1 MKLPNTINTKELII
15 NDCLKPLLKLVIDN
29 NGGFKCNDI
38 KDKISLFDFISCSIL
53 KDNSSYVCF
62 ENLKK
67 MYFRDEIPINM
78 FWISSVNSV
87 SDEIIIPPNNFQQ
100 DIDIII
106 KTIIEN
112 KFELNNEWYFKNE
125 SNEGVFLNFNK
136 SHCELNYFITIFIA
150 FKNIEGL
157 PTLDG
162 IRNKSI

>member
-1 MKLPNTINTKELII
+1 MKLPNAINTKELII
-15 NDCLKPLLKLVIDN
+15 NDCLKPLLKLVIEN
-29 NGGFKCNDI
+29 NGHFKCNVI

-53 KDNSSYVCF
+53 IDNSSYVCF

-67 MYFRDEIPINM
+67 MYFRDEIPKNM

-125 SNEGVFLNFNK
+125 SNEGIFLNFNK

-157 PTLDG
+157 PTLDE

>member
-15 NDCLKPLLKLVIDN
+15 NECLKPLLKLVIDN
-29 NGGFKCNDI
+29 NGCFKCNDI
-38 KDKISLFDFISCSIL
+38 KDKISLFDLISCSIL

-67 MYFRDEIPINM
+67 MYFRDEIPTNM
-78 FWISSVNSV
+78 FWISSVNLV
-87 SDEIIIPPNNFQQ
+87 SDEIIIPPNNFLQE
-100 DIDIII
+100 IDVII

-125 SNEGVFLNFNK
+125 INEGVFLNFNK
-136 SHCELNYFITIFIA
+136 SHCELNYFITIFIT

-157 PTLDG
+157 PTLDE